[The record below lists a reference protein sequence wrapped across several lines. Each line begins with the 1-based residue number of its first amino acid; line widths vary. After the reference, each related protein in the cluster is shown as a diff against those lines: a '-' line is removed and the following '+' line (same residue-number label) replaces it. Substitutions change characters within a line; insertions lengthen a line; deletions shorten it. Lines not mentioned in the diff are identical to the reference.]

1 MGGKKPINFTVFW
14 HEFCIKEYWKCK
26 LGTRRLSMANPILV
40 VEDEVRERT
49 LLREFLLHEGYEPI
63 LTGSAEEGLES
74 IKSNEADLAL
84 VDIRLPSMD
93 GLRFLEE
100 MKKSN
105 EEIPVIVMTAF
116 ADIETAIR
124 AMKLGAYDYV
134 RKPFNLVE
142 LSILI
147 KRALDTVRSAETLSY
162 LYADRKKRM
171 GFGKMIGECEEMQGV
186 FDSIEKV
193 SKNSDV
199 AVLIRG
205 ESGTGKELV
214 ALAIHEETFGPL
226 KPFVEVNCAA
236 IPENLL
242 EAELF
247 GREQGAYTDAKERKK
262 GLFELA
268 DEGTFFLDEI
278 GDMSL
283 NLQGKVLKAIEEK
296 TFKRVGGIKKIQVNT
311 RVVAASN
318 KDLEKEMEKGG
329 FREDLF
335 YRLNVFI
342 IHLPSLRDRDG
353 DVFLL
358 AKHFI
363 HEYNQKYG
371 RKIEDLSPGSKKF
384 FKEYHWPGNI
394 RELKNLVERAFLIQG
409 PNDSL
414 LTEDLFLGLLRENK
428 KVVIETKKEGDESN
442 LEMSS
447 SGLSLEEMEK
457 AAIRKALRI
466 TGWHQTRAA
475 RLLGL
480 SRQTLNY
487 RMKKYGFVRGGNNL

>member
-1 MGGKKPINFTVFW
+1 MP
-14 HEFCIKEYWKCK
+14 
-26 LGTRRLSMANPILV
+26 NPILV
-40 VEDEVRERT
+40 VEDEVREQT
-49 LLREFLLHEGYEPI
+49 LLREFLSNEGYEPI
-63 LTGSAEEGLES
+63 LTGSAEEGLERV
-74 IKSNEADLAL
+74 KSNEADLAL

-93 GLRFLEE
+93 GLKFLEE
-100 MKKSN
+100 VKKSN
-105 EEIPVIVMTAF
+105 EGLPVIVMTAF
-116 ADIETAIR
+116 ADVETAIR
-124 AMKLGAYDYV
+124 AMKLGAYDYI

-147 KRALDTVRSAETLSY
+147 KRALESIRSQETLSY

-171 GFGKMIGECEEMQGV
+171 GFGKMIGECEKMQEV
-186 FDSIEKV
+186 FDAIEKV
-193 SKNSDV
+193 SKNPEIS
-199 AVLIRG
+199 VLIRG

-268 DEGTFFLDEI
+268 DGGTFFMDEI
-278 GDMSL
+278 GDMST

-296 TFKRVGGIKKIQVNT
+296 IFKRVGGIKKIQVNT
-311 RVVAASN
+311 RIIAASN
-318 KDLEKEMEKGG
+318 KDLEKEMLKGS
-329 FREDLF
+329 FREDLYF
-335 YRLNVFI
+335 RLNVFT
-342 IHLPSLRDRDG
+342 IHIPLLREREG
-353 DVFLL
+353 DIFLL
-358 AKHFI
+358 ARHFI

-371 RKIEDLSPGSKKF
+371 RKIEDLSPGAKKF
-384 FKEYHWPGNI
+384 FREYHWPGNV
-394 RELKNLVERAFLIQG
+394 RELKNLIERAFLIQG

-414 LTEDLFLGLLRENK
+414 LTEDLFLGLLRDVK
-428 KVVIETKKEGDESN
+428 KVTLEPKEEGE
-442 LEMSS
+442 EMNVEIPP

-475 RLLGL
+475 KLLGL

-487 RMKKYGFVRGGNNL
+487 RMKKYGFVRGGNEL